1 MEDPHTIRLHDG
13 RTLAFDDV
21 GDPAGLPVLYLHGTP
36 DSRRSRHPDDGLAR
50 AAGVRLIA
58 VDRPGAGDST
68 PDRGGRLADL
78 GHDLGALLDH
88 LGLGEAGLLGWSAGG
103 LSALAAA
110 TVLGRR
116 VAAMA
121 LVATVPPVEAYDD
134 PAVVAAL
141 GPGRRGFAEL
151 AAELAPAEVAR
162 EVAPYLVPLPLT
174 PELALAHVLE
184 GAGDQGRA
192 ELATVPGAAEALADG
207 VLASV
212 ADGSA
217 GLEHDTARQLERGLD
232 LSAVLARVR
241 SFHGD
246 LDPISPPAVGAWL
259 AARLRDVVLDVT
271 VGAGHHLL
279 FPRWQEILVALRS
292 DAHR

>member
-21 GDPAGLPVLYLHGTP
+21 GDRAGLPVLYLHGTP

-68 PDRGGRLADL
+68 PDPDGRLADL
-78 GHDLGALLDH
+78 GRDLAALLEH
-88 LGLGEAGLLGWSAGG
+88 LGVGEVALLGWSAGG

-121 LVATVPPVEAYDD
+121 LVATVPPVEAYGD

-141 GPGRRGFAEL
+141 GPGRRGFVEL
-151 AAELAPAEVAR
+151 AAELSPAEVAR

-174 PELALAHVLE
+174 AALALEHVLDGAGEQGRVELAS
-184 GAGDQGRA
+184 
-192 ELATVPGAAEALADG
+192 VPGAAEALAEG
-207 VLASV
+207 LIGSV
-212 ADGSA
+212 AAGPA
-217 GLEHDTARQLERGLD
+217 GLEHDTVRQLERGLD
-232 LSAVLARVR
+232 LAAVRAPVR
-241 SFHGD
+241 SLHGG

-259 AARLRDVVLDVT
+259 AARLPDAAVDVRRE
-271 VGAGHHLL
+271 AGHHLL
-279 FPRWQEILVALRS
+279 FTRWEEILVALRS